1 MQTSELQMLRTSERA
16 GFKKCPWAWERAYV
30 DGLQPTQG
38 NLGALW
44 FGTGI
49 HLALA
54 EWYIPGDVRGT
65 NPVVTWEK
73 YCDDEY
79 KTVKSIRDDG
89 EAEWIDAKKLGTA
102 MLEGYLAEYGYDDD
116 WEIIAPEQRFSAII
130 PHPETGKPIVNYV
143 GTFDG
148 VLRQKSTGY
157 IYLMDHK
164 TAGVIKTNHLF
175 NDEQAGSYLTVA
187 EHSLREQ
194 GLIGKKEKIRGIL
207 YNFLRKTIPTD
218 DRPKN
223 PQGLYTNKP
232 NKIHYVKQFTEAFD
246 DTVDIESGL
255 EWNKLSL
262 AKLQAIAEEE
272 DIVVYGEV
280 SKNQGSP
287 VFHREIVRRT
297 KAEKKRMIKRIGEEA
312 MVMSM
317 SRHAGLPIL
326 KSPGEHCSWCQF
338 KDLCAID
345 EQAGDTEDFIKY
357 TYKVVDPYLDHRDG
371 AENSKTSLAN
381 NKKAGV

>member
-1 MQTSELQMLRTSERA
+1 MSELQMLRTSERA
-16 GFKKCPWAWERAYV
+16 SFKKCPWAWEQSYV
-30 DGLQPTQG
+30 RGLQPRQG
-38 NLGALW
+38 TVGALW

-54 EWYIPGDVRGT
+54 EWYIPGKVRGT
-65 NPVVTWEK
+65 DPVETWIK
-73 YCDDEY
+73 YCDDQFHMI
-79 KTVKSIRDDG
+79 KTIRDD
-89 EAEWIDAKKLGTA
+89 EEPEWIEAKALGTA
-102 MLEGYLAEYGYDDD
+102 MLEGYLEEYGDDDD

-130 PHPETGKPIVNYV
+130 PHPETDEPIVNYV

-148 VLRQKSTGY
+148 VFRQISTGY
-157 IYLMDHK
+157 LYLMDHK

-175 NDEQAGSYLTVA
+175 SDEQAGSYLTVA
-187 EHSLREQ
+187 EHSLRAQ

-223 PQGLYTNKP
+223 PQGLYTNRP
-232 NKIHYVKQFTEAFD
+232 NKVHYIQQFTEEFN
-246 DTVDIESGL
+246 DTVDVETGL
-255 EWNKLSL
+255 EWGKLSL

-272 DIVVYGEV
+272 NVVVYGEP
-280 SKNQGSP
+280 SKNQGTPSF
-287 VFHREIVRRT
+287 VRETVVRT

-317 SRHAGLPIL
+317 ARHAGLPIL

-338 KDLCAID
+338 KDLCQVD
-345 EQAGDTEDFIKY
+345 EQAGDTDDFIKY
-357 TYKVVDPYLDHRDG
+357 TYKVVDPYFDHRGG

-381 NKKAGV
+381 NRKAGG